1 VLVSETAAPR
11 SNSGADRRAVLEMI
25 PAAWYHPSR
34 VFFWTDFLLCAS
46 IGWASFAVLPQARRG
61 WQVLFF
67 LIAAL
72 ARYRA
77 ALFTHEL
84 THLSRSALPH
94 FRLVWNALIGVPFL
108 IPSFLYEGVHLDHH
122 RRKTYG
128 TRYDPEYAPFAHRT
142 PLAIGLYLLGAL
154 LFPEAAIVRFSFLA
168 PASWAD
174 ARLRRLTLA
183 RFSALAI
190 NREYVRSGFPGGR
203 WWLQELACSALC
215 WTTFCA
221 WLMGWV
227 PGRVFLW
234 WFMLGTTLSA
244 LNAIRALTAHRYDN
258 DGHELTQSEQ
268 LLDSSTFRAQSPSIV
283 IRLFTALQVLWAPV
297 GLRYHALH
305 HWIPSLPYH
314 NLGRAHR
321 LLLDTLEDSSP
332 YRATLRNGMW
342 STIVDLIRRSLRR
355 RA

>member
-72 ARYRA
+72 ALYRA

-234 WFMLGTTLSA
+234 WFMLGTT
-244 LNAIRALTAHRYDN
+244 IRALTAHRYDN